1 MARISGIFNSS
12 SDFQNIQYTKEI
24 FFLTLVNSIRGITTL
39 EGHKILDEKVKKF
52 LEDNKQLNINI

>member
-1 MARISGIFNSS
+1 M
-12 SDFQNIQYTKEI
+12 
-24 FFLTLVNSIRGITTL
+24 LVNSIRGITTI

>member
-1 MARISGIFNSS
+1 ARISGIFNSS

-24 FFLTLVNSIRGITTL
+24 FFLMLVNSIRGITTI